1 MQLEHELFI
10 TVSYLKIYTSMWAK
24 QAADI
29 IEEKKKHAITKLYIV
44 YNSISIRT
52 HGSYAQSQFQQD
64 LTGDILVV
72 AHFLKVT

>member
-1 MQLEHELFI
+1 MKCLLLYHILDI
-10 TVSYLKIYTSMWAK
+10 HLNVSKASRRHNRR
-24 QAADI
+24 
-29 IEEKKKHAITKLYIV
+29 KKKHAITKLYIV